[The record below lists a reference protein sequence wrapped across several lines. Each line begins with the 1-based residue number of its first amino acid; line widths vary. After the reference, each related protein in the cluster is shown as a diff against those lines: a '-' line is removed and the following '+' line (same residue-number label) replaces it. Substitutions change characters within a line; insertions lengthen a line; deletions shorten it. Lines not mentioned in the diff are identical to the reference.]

1 MAQQEWLYGIHSLE
15 SIILREPERL
25 IELFV
30 LKGRDDKSIHDIVT
44 QAIRLGTSVQ
54 FCQVKH

>member
-44 QAIRLGTSVQ
+44 QAIRLGTQ
-54 FCQVKH
+54 CNFAK